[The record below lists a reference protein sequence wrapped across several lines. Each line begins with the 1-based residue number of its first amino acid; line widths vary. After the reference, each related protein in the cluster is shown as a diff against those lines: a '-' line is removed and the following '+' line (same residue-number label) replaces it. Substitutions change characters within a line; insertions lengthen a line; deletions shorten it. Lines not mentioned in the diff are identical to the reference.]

1 MTKEDGMAEIKVE
14 EKRSTA
20 WIWIVVALVVLAVI
34 AWFVFANPGTDTTT
48 TGALLELPAS
58 MLALT

>member
-1 MTKEDGMAEIKVE
+1 MAEIKVE